1 MNWLLVCDVQG
12 VRLRRYVI
20 HESRDKRATFYVR
33 PPLQGVYYLTVYARP
48 VSSDWLLNQ
57 TQFHASLSIHTH
69 TPV

>member
-1 MNWLLVCDVQG
+1 MCVVQG

-57 TQFHASLSIHTH
+57 TQFQYTH
-69 TPV
+69 TRLTALFPGLPG